1 MMEEISPA
9 VAVTLSLANPVCE
22 NSGISNHMEIARLKL
37 VTETVTLLSDPA
49 LMLDDNSSYGWDA
62 GYSSI
67 RHVTNETPSSVL
79 GRSKADLHILKTAGI
94 TGNGPLVHDVQE
106 NEEDEIL
113 SVAEDPSLISSLGL
127 LPLDPTS
134 DISVPLDAASE
145 ISVPIAVEIEGTEN
159 GQIVAKVI
167 SVEERSVRQRVSD
180 DAVAVSSK
188 LNEEC
193 SNGPTIKASLIAVQL
208 SSEKEQSKGGVK
220 SVYELDCVPLWGS
233 VSICGN
239 RPEMED
245 AVMAAPHFMRIPIK
259 MFIGDRGIDGINQT
273 LSQLTSH
280 FFGVYDGHGGSQV
293 ANYCRD
299 RVHLALVEE
308 LNNCNNDMMKGTA
321 LDTRQVQWEK
331 VFTSCFAKVDEE
343 VGGNVSTFEPI
354 APETV
359 GSTAVVAVVSSSHI
373 IVGNC
378 GDSRAVLYRGKEAI
392 ALSIDHKPNRED
404 EYARI
409 EHLEAR
415 SYNGMDTVF
424 SAFLQCRG
432 LLLSCFLINAFYLLW
447 LPCDRYLKPWIIP
460 EPEVMFVPRARE
472 DECLVLAS
480 DGLWD
485 VMTNEEVCEVARKR
499 ILIWHKKNG
508 TNPLANRG
516 QGVDPAAQ
524 AAAEYLSNL
533 AIQRGSKD
541 NISIIVVDLKAQRK
555 FKSKS

>member
-343 VGGNVSTFEPI
+343 VGGNVSTVEPI

-409 EHLEAR
+409 EASGGKVIQWNGHRVFGVLAMSR
-415 SYNGMDTVF
+415 SIG
-424 SAFLQCRG
+424 
-432 LLLSCFLINAFYLLW
+432 
-447 LPCDRYLKPWIIP
+447 DRYLKPWIIP